1 MKMIYNNFDPITNVT
16 TVTLAD
22 KYGTYTGI
30 AKLHP
35 DDINNS
41 IAGPRIAEERA
52 RIKFYKARLRREKI
66 RLQTLISFKKEY
78 HQDFSLKEF
87 NFLEIRINRSLR
99 LIKNLNE
106 TISIHE
112 DALKEYFKAREK
124 IIKKIKDKDK

>member
-22 KYGTYTGI
+22 KYGTYIGI

-41 IAGPRIAEERA
+41 IAGFRIAEERA
-52 RIKFYKARLRREKI
+52 RIKFYKARLKREKI

-99 LIKNLNE
+99 LIKDLNE

-112 DALKEYFKAREK
+112 DSLKEYFKTREK
-124 IIKKIKDKDK
+124 IVKKIKDKNK

>member
-1 MKMIYNNFDPITNVT
+1 MKMIYNNFDPLTNVT

-41 IAGPRIAEERA
+41 IAGFRIAEERA
-52 RIKFYKARLRREKI
+52 RIKFYKARLKREKI

-78 HQDFSLKEF
+78 YQDFSLKEF
-87 NFLEIRINRSLR
+87 IFLEIRINRSLR
-99 LIKNLNE
+99 LIKDFNKI
-106 TISIHE
+106 ISTHE

-124 IIKKIKDKDK
+124 IIKKIKDKNK

>member
-1 MKMIYNNFDPITNVT
+1 MKMIYNNFDPLTNVT

-22 KYGTYTGI
+22 KYGTYTGT

-41 IAGPRIAEERA
+41 IAGFRIAEERA
-52 RIKFYKARLRREKI
+52 RIKFYKARLKREKI

-78 HQDFSLKEF
+78 YQDFSLKEF

-99 LIKNLNE
+99 LIKDFNKI
-106 TISIHE
+106 ISTHE

-124 IIKKIKDKDK
+124 IIKKIKDKNK

>member
-1 MKMIYNNFDPITNVT
+1 MKMIYNNFDPLTNIT

-41 IAGPRIAEERA
+41 IAGFRIAEERA
-52 RIKFYKARLRREKI
+52 RIKFYKARLKREKI

-78 HQDFSLKEF
+78 YQDFSLKEF
-87 NFLEIRINRSLR
+87 NFLEIRINRSLK
-99 LIKNLNE
+99 LIKDFNKI
-106 TISIHE
+106 ISTHE

-124 IIKKIKDKDK
+124 IIKKIKDKNK

>member
-1 MKMIYNNFDPITNVT
+1 MKMIYNNFDPLTNIT

-41 IAGPRIAEERA
+41 IAGFRIAEERA
-52 RIKFYKARLRREKI
+52 RIKFYKARLKREKI
-66 RLQTLISFKKEY
+66 KLQTLISFKKEY
-78 HQDFSLKEF
+78 YQDFSLKEF
-87 NFLEIRINRSLR
+87 NFLEIRINRSLK
-99 LIKNLNE
+99 LIKDFNKI
-106 TISIHE
+106 ISTHE

-124 IIKKIKDKDK
+124 IIKKIKDKNK